1 MDFSIDR
8 DSEEECPTKQ
18 SRLPT
23 DLQVQFLRYNNQCC
37 LYCVNLMRRPHEMAV
52 KEFRELEAAAGA
64 LPESTIEAAVR
75 AMRASS
81 DALRSVVLARSL
93 NALAEV
99 MAKDVRG
106 LEEAASAPT
115 DHAVLL
121 RVLQRPEVLE
131 ALTADDPLAPARLR
145 GIEAR
150 KDLLEK
156 EGGSVSAAEIGQM
169 LGGISPQAVNKRR
182 KAGKLL
188 GLPVGKNRYRY
199 PVWQAEAGRILPG
212 FEEVLGA
219 FGVEDPWM
227 RAAFFLGGNARLGGK
242 RPLDDLREGS
252 AEAVEDAARAYG
264 EHVAD

>member
-1 MDFSIDR
+1 
-8 DSEEECPTKQ
+8 
-18 SRLPT
+18 
-23 DLQVQFLRYNNQCC
+23 
-37 LYCVNLMRRPHEMAV
+37 MAV
-52 KEFRELEAAAGA
+52 KEFRELEEAAEA
-64 LPESTIEAAVR
+64 LPESTIEATVR

-81 DALRSVVLARSL
+81 DGLRNVVLARAL

-99 MAKDVRG
+99 MAKDVTG
-106 LEEAASAPT
+106 LEEVASAST
-115 DHAVLL
+115 DYAVLL

-150 KDLLEK
+150 KRLLER

-182 KAGKLL
+182 KAGRLL
-188 GLPVGKNRYRY
+188 ALPVGENRYRY
-199 PVWQAEAGRILPG
+199 PVWQVVAGRVLPG

-227 RAAFFLGGNARLGGK
+227 RAAFFLGGNTRLGGK
-242 RPLDDLREGS
+242 RPLDKLKEGN
-252 AEAVEDAARAYG
+252 AEVVKDAARAYG